1 MQAQGKFLIKQ
12 CVKFY
17 SFFLSSAPGSPPP
30 AASLPPSILLII
42 RSWLVRKAGERREM
56 EMVPSVS
63 VSRRNPTELRLCHT
77 LPSALL
83 SEEGAICA

>member
-1 MQAQGKFLIKQ
+1 
-12 CVKFY
+12 
-17 SFFLSSAPGSPPP
+17 
-30 AASLPPSILLII
+30 
-42 RSWLVRKAGERREM
+42 M